1 MRQPEITERIV
12 VMKSPEYVASTH
24 EDGEGRAFSEPG
36 LAPVYE
42 LNRFLLDVLVDM
54 ASRPSRETRSPL
66 SVALKA
72 PLGQLTDAVRDRLSR
87 CPVSLVDA
95 GFRDD
100 ARWTTAIAQPNA
112 EFPTVEGAFPR
123 LQALQ
128 LAQQTFTLAWT
139 AARAHPETACIIF
152 GMSRKC
158 AGLVARAGIQTMQR
172 MAERHPDWVRPA
184 WESQPEIWLRLI
196 TMAEQEP
203 QPRLPPVGLRALQRQ
218 LASLEPATR
227 ESGEIRSTR
236 R

>member
-1 MRQPEITERIV
+1 
-12 VMKSPEYVASTH
+12 MKSSEHVVPVH
-24 EDGEGRAFSEPG
+24 EDGAGRAFSESG

-42 LNRFLLDVLVDM
+42 LNRFLLDVLLDI
-54 ASRPSRETRSPL
+54 ASRPSREIRSRL

-72 PLGQLTDAVRDRLSR
+72 PLGQLTDAARNRLSR

-100 ARWTTAIAQPNA
+100 ARWANAVAGPNTEA
-112 EFPTVEGAFPR
+112 PAGESAFPR

-128 LAQQTFTLAWT
+128 LAHQTFTLAWT
-139 AARAHPETACIIF
+139 AARANPETACIIF

-158 AGLVARAGIQTMQR
+158 AGVVARVGIQTMQL

-184 WESQPEIWLRLI
+184 WESQPEIWQRLI
-196 TMAEQEP
+196 AAAVQEP

-218 LASLEPATR
+218 LAELEPATR
-227 ESGEIRSTR
+227 ESGEIRPTR